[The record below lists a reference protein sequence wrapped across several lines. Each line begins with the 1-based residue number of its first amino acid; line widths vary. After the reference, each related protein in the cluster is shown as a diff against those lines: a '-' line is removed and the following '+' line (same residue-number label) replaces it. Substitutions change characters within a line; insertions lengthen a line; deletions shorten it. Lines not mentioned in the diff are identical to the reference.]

1 MIVNAYTGLPSVP
14 ELPTYVAPT
23 YVAPERDEGRVRSLT
38 QKWAAPG
45 LRNLRQQVG
54 KAMGANYTNP
64 NVKRMTLR
72 EALAGYGQGIE
83 NVMAGAG
90 RSALGEYS
98 QEFAAKEREAI
109 ANFGGAEKSAMAN
122 YQGKLAGVMA
132 AYQNQYKDYFAQTY
146 GTGSGTAKK
155 ATPSGGVI
163 PSPSA
168 SFGSDTS
175 PSASFGSDTSRFGT
189 KPSDLKTGT
198 KSVPT
203 SPSTGESKTKPVTWT
218 WDWSKRLGDTP
229 IDPSDNLYDVPA
241 EQGGWQGVFDL
252 ATGERIVESTTIA
265 DYKNPDARWGD

>member
-14 ELPTYVAPT
+14 ELPKYVAPT

-54 KAMGANYTNP
+54 KAMGANYANP

-83 NVMAGAG
+83 NVMSGAG

-146 GTGSGTAKK
+146 GTGSGTAKN

-168 SFGSDTS
+168 SFGGVSS
-175 PSASFGSDTSRFGT
+175 QFGQ

-203 SPSTGESKTKPVTWT
+203 SPSTVY
-218 WDWSKRLGDTP
+218 GDFSDGYDRPGARTP
-229 IDPSDNLYDVPA
+229 IDFSVIDDPASFDSEGYPSAYKDYNNPA
-241 EQGGWQGVFDL
+241 KE
-252 ATGERIVESTTIA
+252 
-265 DYKNPDARWGD
+265 WGD